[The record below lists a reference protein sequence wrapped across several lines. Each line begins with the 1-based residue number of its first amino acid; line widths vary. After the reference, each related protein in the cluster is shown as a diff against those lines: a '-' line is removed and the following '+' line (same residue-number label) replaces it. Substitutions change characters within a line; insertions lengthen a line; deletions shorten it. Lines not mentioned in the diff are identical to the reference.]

1 MLDKNVAVS
10 VLNTQ
15 ALARAKINAENF
27 KNGIDKKL
35 KYGESKCAR
44 YVKKALIAGG
54 ASAKNSGIES
64 AKNYGPWL
72 LENNF
77 KVVDNATTVRTGGVF
92 IISGQQVGDV
102 VVIQAAPHH
111 VHGHMAMFNGTHW
124 VSDFVQERG
133 FYPAQIYRDQN
144 IPYPPREIITQW
156 RETDLQFIQRI
167 LSEVGIY
174 WRTMMDDVRSLDT
187 YIFAD
192 SQLHYQFDARLPYSE
207 PSGLF
212 DGAAESVWDVRTWH
226 NIATGTVTTRDYNY
240 RTATTPMDAAVSVRS
255 DAVTTGEHYRYA
267 APYRE
272 AGDDASPEPETES
285 GAFYA
290 RLHHERELNRSARI
304 HLFSNA
310 AHLTPGQVLEPQGD
324 VITALKEGVI
334 LTLVTFRGA
343 RDSRLHVS
351 VWGLPYTERYCFRPA
366 EIPRPVIPGT
376 LPARIESREK
386 NDTYA
391 HLDEQGR

>member
-77 KVVDNATTVRTGGVF
+77 KVVGGATTVCTGGVF
-92 IISGQQVGDV
+92 TISGQQVGDV

-133 FYPAQIYRDQN
+133 SILPRYIVIKTYPIHFIVMAI
-144 IPYPPREIITQW
+144 IPHQSSTPRLPKKEK
-156 RETDLQFIQRI
+156 LK
-167 LSEVGIY
+167 LSG
-174 WRTMMDDVRSLDT
+174 RSLL
-187 YIFAD
+187 I
-192 SQLHYQFDARLPYSE
+192 
-207 PSGLF
+207 
-212 DGAAESVWDVRTWH
+212 
-226 NIATGTVTTRDYNY
+226 
-240 RTATTPMDAAVSVRS
+240 
-255 DAVTTGEHYRYA
+255 TGEVSSIIRK
-267 APYRE
+267 R
-272 AGDDASPEPETES
+272 SSLMS
-285 GAFYA
+285 GG
-290 RLHHERELNRSARI
+290 I
-304 HLFSNA
+304 HRA
-310 AHLTPGQVLEPQGD
+310 VYDWP
-324 VITALKEGVI
+324 
-334 LTLVTFRGA
+334 
-343 RDSRLHVS
+343 
-351 VWGLPYTERYCFRPA
+351 
-366 EIPRPVIPGT
+366 
-376 LPARIESREK
+376 
-386 NDTYA
+386 
-391 HLDEQGR
+391 